1 MRYQVRSKGVQD
13 IGRFGS
19 EKEAAGV
26 QTAEPAADRTKSG
39 EEGAKS
45 EVVLYRSM
53 KRNGR
58 SGSHPLKHS
67 RRRKASKRM

>member
-58 SGSHPLKHS
+58 SGSHPLKHG

>member
-1 MRYQVRSKGVQD
+1 MRSKGVQD

-53 KRNGR
+53 NRNGP
-58 SGSHPLKHS
+58 SGSPPLKHG
-67 RRRKASKRM
+67 RRKASAWATSC